1 MENRDDL
8 KFRARSASRVILIG
22 LVCNV
27 LLMVFK
33 VVVGVRA
40 KSSALV
46 ADGVNSL
53 SDSITDAVALLSFF
67 AAGRPRDDSHDF
79 GHAKFETL
87 ATLIIG
93 IFLIVAATFILWKSG
108 RKITSVIMGYPLES
122 IRAVALVPAAFT
134 VIIKELLYVYTNKM
148 AQELDSSSLKL
159 KAWDHRSDVFL
170 ACGTLLGI
178 AGAAFFGEKW
188 RVLDP
193 ITAVILGAIILKLAI
208 PLALESLNEL
218 LEASLTEH
226 EEKDILEIIWS
237 IPEVKGIHDLR
248 TRRLGPHIAV
258 SVHIM
263 LEGNMPLSRA
273 HDITIQLER
282 DFKRRFGPHSIITI
296 HMEPADIVR
305 LSKSYPRL
313 EEGDKEVEKPPEDNR
328 KGD

>member
-1 MENRDDL
+1 MENRHDL
-8 KFRARSASRVILIG
+8 KFRARNASKVILIG

-27 LLMVFK
+27 FLMVFK
-33 VVVGVRA
+33 IVVGVWA

-53 SDSITDAVALLSFF
+53 SDSITDAVALFSFF
-67 AAGRPRDDSHDF
+67 VAGRPSDDSHDF

-93 IFLIVAATFILWKSG
+93 ISLIVAAIFVLWKSG
-108 RKITSVIMGYPLES
+108 SKIMSVVMGYSLES

-134 VIIKELLYVYTNKM
+134 VVIKELLYVYTNKM

-178 AGAAFFGEKW
+178 GGAAFFGEKW

-218 LEASLTEH
+218 LEASLAEY
-226 EEKDILEIIWS
+226 EEKDILKMIWD
-237 IPEVKGIHDLR
+237 IPEVKGVHDLR

-282 DFKRRFGPHSIITI
+282 DFKGRFGPHSIITI
-296 HMEPADIVR
+296 HMEPADIGR

-313 EEGDKEVEKPPEDNR
+313 EEGDKEIEKPLGNDR
-328 KGD
+328 KGE